1 MIYITL
7 AKMDRMTQTQKT
19 EWITELA
26 ACRYKVLMRDYK
38 GAPYKSAAVEAW
50 ERRKSIMR
58 KKMSWGTI
66 L

>member
-1 MIYITL
+1 
-7 AKMDRMTQTQKT
+7 MTQTQKT

-38 GAPYKSAAVEAW
+38 DTPYKSAAAETW
-50 ERRKSIMR
+50 ERRKATMR

>member
-1 MIYITL
+1 
-7 AKMDRMTQTQKT
+7 MDRMTQTQKT

-26 ACRYKVLMRDYK
+26 ACRFKVLMRDYK
-38 GAPYKSAAVEAW
+38 DTPYKSAAAEAW

-58 KKMSWGTI
+58 KKMAWGTI